1 MYALYVLRR
10 TGIMSFRDLRTFFG
24 EYFLWQ
30 STLVV
35 LFTFTIHISDF
46 KILFQIHVS
55 FVFTHFFLSLF
66 QPSQIR
72 PSRFKGFSQFSPRL
86 EWACS
91 WAEQRMLNWNKAL
104 VYRKFYKPDSRNL
117 FRFNQVSFM
126 KTHFE
131 VKHKILQKRNRN

>member
-91 WAEQRMLNWNKAL
+91 TELGRTENAKLG
-104 VYRKFYKPDSRNL
+104 RKFYKPDSRNL
-117 FRFNQVSFM
+117 FRFDYHSWRN
-126 KTHFE
+126 
-131 VKHKILQKRNRN
+131 ILK